1 MGMIPTKN
9 EKIKKKKSN
18 RYNPIRWNI
27 SSFKLFSLLFYCFL
41 FFGGTKMYKID
52 SDSYVEQYLRIDDS
66 WIIELNK
73 FDRKRDLEI
82 KNEYWKYKEIL

>member
-1 MGMIPTKN
+1 
-9 EKIKKKKSN
+9 
-18 RYNPIRWNI
+18 
-27 SSFKLFSLLFYCFL
+27 
-41 FFGGTKMYKID
+41 MYKID